1 GTGSGPVDAAVSAVR
16 EALGEAANVTL
27 ESYEVDAITGGTDA
41 VVTVEV
47 EMSRGDT
54 SVTVANSDTDIT
66 TASVKAMV
74 DAIDRLLSVPGEEPV
89 PLADD

>member
-1 GTGSGPVDAAVSAVR
+1 
-16 EALGEAANVTL
+16 
-27 ESYEVDAITGGTDA
+27 
-41 VVTVEV
+41 
-47 EMSRGDT
+47 MSRGDT